1 MKINSDES
9 KDQANDLRSLI
20 QEVENEHEKKPDES
34 LVSNKHTVE
43 KREVDILNLPPRKEI
58 HSVNQR
64 TRFKISKPLFRLLLV
79 ILLLIIIFIVA
90 SYFFG
95 DELMTLIEI

>member
-20 QEVENEHEKKPDES
+20 QEVENEHEKNPDES
-34 LVSNKHTVE
+34 LVSNEHTEE
-43 KREVDILNLPPRKEI
+43 KRGVDILNLPSRKEI

-79 ILLLIIIFIVA
+79 ILLLIIIFIGA
-90 SYFFG
+90 SYFLG
-95 DELMTLIEI
+95 DELMALFEV